1 MCGSERVVV
10 EMDIGCGG
18 GQGKYGYY
26 LSLRVVSDD
35 GLEWSMLKG
44 RMRWN
49 RGGSEGGSMAD
60 RVK

>member
-1 MCGSERVVV
+1 MV